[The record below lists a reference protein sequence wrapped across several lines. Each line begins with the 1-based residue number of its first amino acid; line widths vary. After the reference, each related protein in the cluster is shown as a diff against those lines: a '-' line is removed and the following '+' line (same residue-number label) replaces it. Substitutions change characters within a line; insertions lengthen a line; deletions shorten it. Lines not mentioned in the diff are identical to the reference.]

1 MTAYDSE
8 NEISIH
14 IRDLPGNVRAF
25 SLCGQNGRIVVLN
38 SALTDKAMKKSYLHE
53 LTHFDRDDHANEE
66 YQEYL

>member
-53 LTHFDRDDHANEE
+53 LAHFDRGDHTNEE